1 MSSLIMAYLLG
12 IGCFGLLALATLGT
26 DRLTPTRPEG
36 EEEHA
41 S

>member
-26 DRLTPTRPEG
+26 DRLTPTQGQDEEG
-36 EEEHA
+36 RA